1 MEALTIA
8 TAAPYEVLFGR
19 GLLAQAGALTSKVV
33 RGRRAV
39 IVSDD
44 IVADLYMDAARA
56 AYESAGFQVVSYVF
70 PHGEHSKSLDVLG
83 ALLNFCV
90 ESGLTRADFMVALGG
105 GVVGDLTG
113 LAAALYMRGI
123 DFVQIPTTLLAMV
136 DSSVGGKTAVNLPS
150 GKNLC
155 GAFYQPKLVICDMTT
170 LSTLPK
176 EIYAEGMAEVIK
188 YGAICSP
195 EILNELSSGGDMDA
209 VIRECVR
216 IKGEIV

>member
-83 ALLNFCV
+83 ALKAARVAVGRVYSEPPTLNDVFL
-90 ESGLTRADFMVALGG
+90 EI
-105 GVVGDLTG
+105 TG
-113 LAAALYMRGI
+113 R
-123 DFVQIPTTLLAMV
+123 
-136 DSSVGGKTAVNLPS
+136 
-150 GKNLC
+150 
-155 GAFYQPKLVICDMTT
+155 
-170 LSTLPK
+170 
-176 EIYAEGMAEVIK
+176 
-188 YGAICSP
+188 
-195 EILNELSSGGDMDA
+195 ELRD
-209 VIRECVR
+209 
-216 IKGEIV
+216 

>member
-8 TAAPYEVLFGR
+8 TAAPYEVLFGH

-83 ALLNFCV
+83 ALLNFDA
-90 ESGLTRADFMVALGG
+90 EIEQRAHQ
-105 GVVGDLTG
+105 
-113 LAAALYMRGI
+113 Y
-123 DFVQIPTTLLAMV
+123 
-136 DSSVGGKTAVNLPS
+136 K
-150 GKNLC
+150 
-155 GAFYQPKLVICDMTT
+155 
-170 LSTLPK
+170 
-176 EIYAEGMAEVIK
+176 
-188 YGAICSP
+188 
-195 EILNELSSGGDMDA
+195 
-209 VIRECVR
+209 
-216 IKGEIV
+216 

>member
-44 IVADLYMDAARA
+44 IVADLYMDAACA

-90 ESGLTRADFMVALGG
+90 ESGLTRADFMVALACGG
-105 GVVGDLTG
+105 AVYARNRLCSDSYD
-113 LAAALYMRGI
+113 AACNG
-123 DFVQIPTTLLAMV
+123 
-136 DSSVGGKTAVNLPS
+136 
-150 GKNLC
+150 
-155 GAFYQPKLVICDMTT
+155 
-170 LSTLPK
+170 
-176 EIYAEGMAEVIK
+176 
-188 YGAICSP
+188 
-195 EILNELSSGGDMDA
+195 
-209 VIRECVR
+209 
-216 IKGEIV
+216 

>member
-70 PHGEHSKSLDVLG
+70 PHGEHSKSLEVLG

-113 LAAALYMRGI
+113 LAA
-123 DFVQIPTTLLAMV
+123 VLLCWTQPR
-136 DSSVGGKTAVNLPS
+136 SKPCGQYS
-150 GKNLC
+150 G
-155 GAFYQPKLVICDMTT
+155 T
-170 LSTLPK
+170 
-176 EIYAEGMAEVIK
+176 
-188 YGAICSP
+188 
-195 EILNELSSGGDMDA
+195 
-209 VIRECVR
+209 
-216 IKGEIV
+216 